1 MVYPP
6 PPPERKSSRDDP
18 LGFDDFVALLLAVT
32 GIGAILVW
40 AFSQTNSEF
49 DLFFLQP
56 TATPAPIASPTPA
69 AAPSLPPLATPTQLS
84 PQKQWQSVE
93 PLPSPLAP
101 KVLLPAPV
109 DLSPPVAQPTPVSFA
124 DVPADYW
131 ANPFISELVSRDI
144 MRGYPD
150 GTFRPNQLVT
160 RAEFSILIGHA
171 FSQTKQPSAPQY
183 QGTQQHWAAE
193 QMREADQMGF
203 STGVAGERVDPN
215 QSISKSEALVALAT
229 GLKLQAPANPDQI
242 LEQYQD
248 AAQIPAGAREK
259 IAAAATAGLVVNHP
273 DADRLNPNQG
283 MSRADA
289 AALIYQA
296 LVQSGNANAI
306 KSPYIALPKP

>member
-6 PPPERKSSRDDP
+6 PPERRSSRDDP
-18 LGFDDFVALLLAVT
+18 LGFDDFIALLVAVT

-49 DLFFLQP
+49 DLSFLQP
-56 TATPAPIASPTPA
+56 TSTPAPIASPPPAVAPSPLPA
-69 AAPSLPPLATPTQLS
+69 AAPTQLA
-84 PQKQWQSVE
+84 PRDQLQSVE
-93 PLPSPLAP
+93 PLPSPSAP
-101 KVLLPAPV
+101 KAVLSAPV
-109 DLSPPVAQPTPVSFA
+109 SLSPPVAQPTPVSFA

-131 ANPFISELVSRDI
+131 ANPFISELVSRNI

-160 RAEFSILIGHA
+160 RAEFSTLIGHA
-171 FSQTKQPSAPQY
+171 FYPTKQGSAPQY
-183 QGTQQHWAAE
+183 QGASQHWATE
-193 QMREADQMGF
+193 QMREANQMGF
-203 STGVAGERVDPN
+203 NTGISGERVDPN

-229 GLKLQAPANPDQI
+229 GLKLQAPVNPDQI
-242 LEQYQD
+242 LELYQD

-259 IAAAATAGLVVNHP
+259 IAAATIAGLVVNYP
-273 DADRLNPNQG
+273 DVDRLNPNQG

-306 KSPYIALPKP
+306 QSPYIARPNP